1 MIASWSFLQLP
12 DSNEPPE
19 WYDPKFDK
27 LPNGDK
33 CYELNE
39 KVVIDFNAKV
49 KKPIAR
55 ETRVIINEVF
65 KLVVIKKLRAAGA
78 FDNED

>member
-1 MIASWSFLQLP
+1 MIGSWSFLQLP

-27 LPNGDK
+27 LSNGDK

-39 KVVIDFNAKV
+39 KVESTLMQK
-49 KKPIAR
+49 
-55 ETRVIINEVF
+55 
-65 KLVVIKKLRAAGA
+65 
-78 FDNED
+78 